1 MIMIDL
7 PLSETTS
14 SEATRILVVEDEQVI
29 AINLRESLE
38 SLGYV
43 VPALAATGAAA
54 IAKAT
59 ELRPDLVLMDIRLK
73 GDMDGIQAAEQI
85 WQTLQIP
92 VIYVTGHSDQST
104 LERAK
109 VTAPFGYILKP
120 IGEKELYIA
129 IETALQ
135 RCAREQLLL
144 TVFRG
149 MGDGVVVTDAQ
160 NRVKFLN
167 AMAEQLTGWS
177 QEEARDQAL
186 TEVLRIVEQPTQAPV
201 LDRWLQTVLTSPEP
215 IYLEDHFVLISK
227 QGQEIPIADSITSL
241 RDSRGN
247 VTGIV
252 IVFRDITQ
260 RLLAAERNLAVER
273 AKQLEIQMAE
283 LQRLNDLKEDFL
295 ATVSHELR
303 TPLSNIQL
311 ATRMLTIILDQ
322 FGVLAQESEAG
333 SVALGRYITILKEQS
348 DQELKL
354 VNDLLDMQRLNAEA
368 YPLDL
373 ALVQLQDWI
382 PHLLEPFVE
391 RMQISQQQLQVNI
404 PTDLQ
409 VVQTDPHVLTR
420 IVSELINNACKYTP
434 PAGEITVTV
443 HIVNREDSPV
453 NMPYLAIEVSN
464 SGVQI
469 PAEELD
475 RVFDAFYRI
484 PKTDRWAK
492 GGTGLGLALVK
503 KFTGYLGGSVQVS
516 SSSQQTQFTVC
527 LPLCSLVEEA

>member
-7 PLSETTS
+7 PSSETTLP
-14 SEATRILVVEDEQVI
+14 EATRILVVEDEQVI

-38 SLGYV
+38 SLGYT
-43 VPALAATGAAA
+43 VPALAATAAAA

-73 GDMDGIQAAEQI
+73 GEMDGIQAAEQI

-109 VTAPFGYILKP
+109 ATAPFGYILKP
-120 IGEKELYIA
+120 IGEKELYMA

-144 TVFRG
+144 AVFRS
-149 MGDGVVVTDAQ
+149 MGDGVIVTDAQ
-160 NRVKFLN
+160 HRIKFLN
-167 AMAEQLTGWS
+167 AMAEQLTGWT
-177 QEEARDQAL
+177 QAAARNQPL
-186 TEVLRIVEQPTQAPV
+186 TDVLRIVEPQTQVPV
-201 LDRWLQTVLTSPEP
+201 LDRWLEMVLTSAEP
-215 IYLEDHFVLISK
+215 IYLEDDVLISK
-227 QGQEIPIADSITSL
+227 QGQEIPIADRITSL

-260 RLLAAERNLAVER
+260 QLLAAERNLAVER
-273 AKQLEIQMAE
+273 AKQLEIQMVE
-283 LQRLNDLKEDFL
+283 MQRLSDLKEDFL

-311 ATRMLTIILDQ
+311 ATRMLSIILDQ
-322 FGVLAQESEAG
+322 FGVLAKESEAG
-333 SVALGRYITILKEQS
+333 SVALGRYIKILKEQS

-373 ALVQLQDWI
+373 SIVHLQSWL
-382 PHLLEPFVE
+382 PHLLEPFAE
-391 RMQISQQQLQVNI
+391 RIRINHQQLRINI
-404 PTDLQ
+404 SADLQ
-409 VVQTDPHVLTR
+409 VIQTDIHVLTR
-420 IVSELINNACKYTP
+420 IISELINNACKYTP
-434 PAGEITVTV
+434 PAGEITVAA
-443 HIVNREDSPV
+443 HIVSQDDRPV
-453 NMPYLAIEVSN
+453 NLSYLAIAISN
-464 SGVQI
+464 SGTSI
-469 PAEELD
+469 PDAELE
-475 RVFDAFYRI
+475 RIFDPFYRI
-484 PKTDRWAK
+484 PQGDRWAK

-503 KFTGYLGGSVQVS
+503 KFVGYLGGSIQVS
-516 SSSQQTQFTVC
+516 SSATQTCFTVC
-527 LPLCSLVEEA
+527 LPLCS

>member
-1 MIMIDL
+1 MIMMDS
-7 PLSETTS
+7 PLSETVPQV
-14 SEATRILVVEDEQVI
+14 TRILVVEDEQVI

-38 SLGYV
+38 SLGYS

-109 VTAPFGYILKP
+109 ATAPFGYILKP

-144 TVFRG
+144 AVFRS

-160 NRVKFLN
+160 YHVKFLN
-167 AMAEQLTGWS
+167 PMAEQWTGWT
-177 QEEARDQAL
+177 QAEARNQPL
-186 TEVLRIVEQPTQAPV
+186 TDVLRIITRDTREPI
-201 LDRWLQTVLTSPEP
+201 LDRCIETVLVSAEP
-215 IYLEDHFVLISK
+215 IYLEDQFVLISK
-227 QGQEIPIADSITSL
+227 QEQEIPISDSITSL
-241 RDSRGN
+241 RDSRGH

-260 RLLAAERNLAVER
+260 RLLAAERDLAVER

-283 LQRLNDLKEDFL
+283 LQRLNLLKEDFL

-322 FGVLAQESEAG
+322 FGMLARESEAG
-333 SVALGRYITILKEQS
+333 SAALGRYITILREQS

-354 VNDLLDMQRLNAEA
+354 VNDLLDMQRLNADA

-373 ALVQLQDWI
+373 SIVQLQDWI
-382 PHLLEPFVE
+382 PHLLDPFHE
-391 RMQISQQQLQVNI
+391 RMQLNQQRLQLQI
-404 PTDLQ
+404 SADLQ
-409 VVQTDPHVLTR
+409 PVQTDTHVLTR
-420 IVSELINNACKYTP
+420 VISELVNNACKYTP
-434 PAGEITVTV
+434 PGGEITVTAY
-443 HIVNREDSPV
+443 IVDQDDSLV
-453 NMPYLAIEVSN
+453 DLPYLAIEIAN
-464 SGVQI
+464 SGAEI
-469 PAEELD
+469 PAEEID

-484 PKTDRWAK
+484 PRSDRWAK
-492 GGTGLGLALVK
+492 SGTGLGLALVK
-503 KFTGYLGGSVQVS
+503 KFIGYLGGSVQVS
-516 SSSQQTQFTVC
+516 SCANRTCFTVC
-527 LPLCSLVEEA
+527 LPPGSLAEDA

>member
-1 MIMIDL
+1 MMDP
-7 PLSETTS
+7 PLSNLPSTQ
-14 SEATRILVVEDEQVI
+14 ATQILVVEDEQVI

-38 SLGYV
+38 SLGYG

-73 GDMDGIQAAEQI
+73 GEMDGIQAAEQI

-144 TVFRG
+144 AVFRS
-149 MGDGVVVTDAQ
+149 MGDGVVVADAQ
-160 NRVKFLN
+160 RRVKFLN
-167 AMAEQLTGWS
+167 SMAEQLTGWS
-177 QEEARDQAL
+177 QEEARNQAL
-186 TEVLRIVEQPTQAPV
+186 ADVLRIVEQPTQTPV
-201 LDRWLQTVLTSPEP
+201 LDRWIDTVLTTSTP
-215 IYLEDHFVLISK
+215 IYLEDPFLLISK
-227 QGQEIPIADSITSL
+227 QGIEIPIADSITSL
-241 RDSRGN
+241 QDSRGN

-252 IVFRDITQ
+252 IVFRDVTQ
-260 RLLAAERNLAVER
+260 RLLAAERDLAVER
-273 AKQLEIQMAE
+273 AKQLEVQMAE

-322 FGVLAQESEAG
+322 FGILAQESEAG
-333 SVALGRYITILKEQS
+333 SVALGRYINILKEQS
-348 DQELKL
+348 DQELRL

-373 ALVQLQDWI
+373 SVVQLQDWI
-382 PHLLEPFVE
+382 PHLLEPFVA
-391 RMQISQQQLQVNI
+391 RMQMNQQRLHI
-404 PTDLQ
+404 DLPTDLPAI
-409 VVQTDPHVLTR
+409 QTDTHVLTR
-420 IVSELINNACKYTP
+420 IVSELMNNACKYTP
-434 PAGEITVTV
+434 PGCEITVTM
-443 HIVNREDSPV
+443 HIVNPDDRPV
-453 NMPYLAIEVSN
+453 DLPYVAIAISN
-464 SGVQI
+464 SGSEI
-469 PAEELD
+469 PAAELD

-484 PKTDRWAK
+484 PQTDRWAK

-503 KFTGYLGGSVQVS
+503 KFVGYLGGSVQVAS
-516 SSSQQTQFTVC
+516 AAAQTCFTVY
-527 LPLCSLVEEA
+527 LPLCPLVEEV